1 MFRTMDRS
9 GITFALEGT
18 TLKDRPLGPEESF
31 REQFGGLVPL
41 VPIPPG
47 GTWSVPI
54 VLQRFVLS
62 PRPGRYR
69 LRYTADIPYEV
80 KTGGEPG
87 HTACRG
93 EVSFAVVPA
102 NPEGLKT
109 ALREYAARLDRPD
122 YWERRAAVET
132 LSVVEDPAVVPNLVH
147 MLKLGLTDEAM
158 KARGPVLQGRS
169 CPARGRRALVGAL
182 GVLAEWKSK
191 LDPQTIQA
199 LLTREDPRVR
209 EATQRYI
216 NAIEKKGNSSA
227 FSAAA
232 SGAATALHILTLDKV
247 RVHLR

>member
-1 MFRTMDRS
+1 MTTRGSRS
-9 GITFALEGT
+9 RWSGT
-18 TLKDRPLGPEESF
+18 TLADRPLGPEESF
-31 REQFGGLVPL
+31 REQFGGRVSL

-54 VLQRFVLS
+54 VLQRFVLL

-93 EVSFAVVPA
+93 EVSFAIVPA

-109 ALREYAARLDRPD
+109 ALREHAARLDRPD
-122 YWERRAAVET
+122 YWGRRAAVET

-158 KARGPVLQGRS
+158 KAL
-169 CPARGRRALVGAL
+169 ARFSKDKAAQRAVVGAL

-216 NAIEKKGNSSA
+216 NAIEKKGN
-227 FSAAA
+227 
-232 SGAATALHILTLDKV
+232 
-247 RVHLR
+247 